1 MAAISLRLPES
12 IYEMAKT
19 LSKQDQVSLNQFIAT
34 AVSEKVSALNTE
46 NYLNER
52 KNRASKEKFSK
63 ALDKVSDRKPDP
75 KDAMS

>member
-12 IYEMAKT
+12 IYDMAKM

-52 KNRASKEKFSK
+52 KSRATKEKFLR
-63 ALDKVSDRKPDP
+63 ALDKVPDGEP
-75 KDAMS
+75 DQKDSIK

>member
-46 NYLNER
+46 TYLNER
-52 KNRASKEKFSK
+52 KIRGSKEKFLS
-63 ALDKVSDRKPDP
+63 ALDKVADNKPDH
-75 KDAMS
+75 KDAI

>member
-12 IYEMAKT
+12 IYDMAKT

-52 KNRASKEKFSK
+52 KKRASKEKFLR
-63 ALDKVSDRKPDP
+63 ALDKVSNDEPNH
-75 KDAMS
+75 KDAI

>member
-12 IYEMAKT
+12 IYDMAKM

-52 KNRASKEKFSK
+52 KSRATKEKFLR
-63 ALDKVSDRKPDP
+63 ALDKVPDSEP
-75 KDAMS
+75 NQKDSIK

>member
-52 KNRASKEKFSK
+52 KSRASKEKFLK
-63 ALDKVSDRKPDP
+63 AMGKVSDGEPDP
-75 KDAMS
+75 KDGLS

>member
-12 IYEMAKT
+12 IYDMAKT

-52 KNRASKEKFSK
+52 KNRASKEKFLK
-63 ALDKVSDRKPDP
+63 ALDKVSDDEPDH
-75 KDAMS
+75 KDAI

>member
-52 KNRASKEKFSK
+52 KGRASKEKFLK
-63 ALDKVSDRKPDP
+63 ALDKVSDREPDP
-75 KDAMS
+75 KDALS

>member
-12 IYEMAKT
+12 IYDMAKT

-52 KNRASKEKFSK
+52 KNRASKEKFLR
-63 ALDKVSDRKPDP
+63 ALDKVSDDEPDH
-75 KDAMS
+75 KDAIR

>member
-12 IYEMAKT
+12 IYDMAKM

-52 KNRASKEKFSK
+52 KSRATKEKFLR
-63 ALDKVSDRKPDP
+63 ALDKVPDSEP
-75 KDAMS
+75 DQKDSIK

>member
-46 NYLNER
+46 TYLNER
-52 KNRASKEKFSK
+52 KMRGSKEKFLS
-63 ALDKVSDRKPDP
+63 ALDKVADNEPDH
-75 KDAMS
+75 KDAI

>member
-12 IYEMAKT
+12 IYDMAKT

-52 KNRASKEKFSK
+52 KNRASKEKFLR
-63 ALDKVSDRKPDP
+63 ALDKVSDSEPDH
-75 KDAMS
+75 KDAI

>member
-12 IYEMAKT
+12 IYDMAKT

-52 KNRASKEKFSK
+52 KNRASKEKFLK
-63 ALDKVSDRKPDP
+63 ALDKVSNDEPDH
-75 KDAMS
+75 KDAI

>member
-12 IYEMAKT
+12 IYDMAKT

-52 KNRASKEKFSK
+52 KNRATKEKFLR
-63 ALDKVSDRKPDP
+63 ALDKVSDSEPDRKDVI
-75 KDAMS
+75 